1 MDWLAVGRIR
11 RPLGAGILTAMPPAP
26 PWAFE
31 HVVVED
37 ADPNWLTRGET
48 ECARLRWLL
57 GAWGVTE
64 VEHIGSTA
72 VAGLAAKPIIDVM
85 ARVQVL
91 ADVGEDMLAALGAEG
106 WSHVP
111 PDLDGRDWRKFF
123 VRASGGKREAHLHV
137 LDAHSPRWAKQLA
150 FRDAL
155 RCNPTLAA
163 DYASLKRSLAAR
175 FAEDREAYTDGKT
188 AFVERVLRG

>member
-1 MDWLAVGRIR
+1 ML
-11 RPLGAGILTAMPPAP
+11 RPDILTVMPPAP

-31 HVVVED
+31 HVVIQD
-37 ADPNWLTRGET
+37 ADPTWLTRGEKD
-48 ECARLRWLL
+48 CARLRLL
-57 GAWGVTE
+57 FGAWGVTE

-72 VAGLAAKPIIDVM
+72 VPGLAAKPIIDLM

-91 ADVGEDMLAALGAEG
+91 DDVGEEMLAALAAEG

-123 VRASGGKREAHLHV
+123 VKASGGKREAHLHI
-137 LDAHSPRWAKQLA
+137 LDAHSPRWVKQLA

-155 RCNPTLAA
+155 RSNPALAA
-163 DYASLKRSLAAR
+163 EYASLKRSLAAR
-175 FAEDREAYTDGKT
+175 FADDREAYTNGKT
-188 AFVERVLRG
+188 EFVERVLRG